1 MVRTRR
7 SLAADTGALGES
19 TLLACFNSMETDTRL
34 HLAEAAASAS
44 SGNTAPPAKRTRGR
58 PSKASLVAAVASGDS
73 VSSAAPSNCSSNES
87 VSGYSTPLTSHVA
100 TPAPEKSQGAAGP
113 STRSKKLEV
122 VIPSLRSRGSAATA
136 LQKAKEYITAN
147 DSKRKRATF
156 EIADSEDDEL
166 LDDSPNDRRT
176 RHDEEVARQL
186 QEELYR
192 EADILSSELDDAESE
207 DERSDELDSPSAS
220 GGRGKGK
227 AVARP
232 RPRMTRSAVKHD
244 IPDSDEAEESSDSV
258 EYDPPSKRQKRA
270 EQTKTKGSA
279 KGKGK
284 MPAAES
290 DSDDMPRKSLCTGS

>member
-7 SLAADTGALGES
+7 SLAADTGAPSES
-19 TLLACFNSMETDTRL
+19 TLLHFSIALKADTRSR
-34 HLAEAAASAS
+34 LAEAATSAS
-44 SGNTAPPAKRTRGR
+44 SGNTAPPVRRTRGR
-58 PSKASLVAAVASGDS
+58 PSKASLAAAVASGDS

-100 TPAPEKSQGAAGP
+100 TPAPDKPQVAASS

-122 VIPSLRSRGSAATA
+122 VIPALRTRDSAATA

-166 LDDSPNDRRT
+166 LDDTPNDRRT

-192 EADILSSELDDAESE
+192 EADVLTSEVDDGDSQ
-207 DERSDELDSPSAS
+207 DDVSDDIDSPSAS
-220 GGRGKGK
+220 DPKGKGK

-232 RPRMTRSAVKHD
+232 RPRTTRSAVKYD
-244 IPDSDEAEESSDSV
+244 ISDSDEAEESSGSV
-258 EYDPPSKRQKRA
+258 HYEPPSKRQKKA
-270 EQTKTKGSA
+270 GGTGSA
-279 KGKGK
+279 KSKGK
-284 MPAAES
+284 MPVADS
-290 DSDDMPRKSLCTGS
+290 DSEDDLPRKLLLY